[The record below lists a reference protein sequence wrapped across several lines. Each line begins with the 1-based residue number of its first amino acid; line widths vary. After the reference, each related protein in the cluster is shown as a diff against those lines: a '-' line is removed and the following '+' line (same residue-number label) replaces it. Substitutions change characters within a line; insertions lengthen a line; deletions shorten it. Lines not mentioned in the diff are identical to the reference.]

1 MVFMEEDVG
10 RKEYQMPEQA
20 FSSEED
26 ALRAAAKK
34 TNLRSQLLSFCQVGR
49 LSWALGWV
57 FRRVDCL
64 TTSGCFNLWHVGRV
78 LVQDCC
84 CCCRR

>member
-34 TNLRSQLLSFCQVGR
+34 TNLRSQLLSFCQVSERGLASASSWPGFFLVVASRGR
-49 LSWALGWV
+49 GWWWV
-57 FRRVDCL
+57 A
-64 TTSGCFNLWHVGRV
+64 G
-78 LVQDCC
+78 
-84 CCCRR
+84 

>member
-1 MVFMEEDVG
+1 MVFMDEDVG

-34 TNLRSQLLSFCQVGR
+34 TNLRSQLLSFCQASMSVWSSLVSRRYSFVLCSACLR
-49 LSWALGWV
+49 LK
-57 FRRVDCL
+57 
-64 TTSGCFNLWHVGRV
+64 
-78 LVQDCC
+78 
-84 CCCRR
+84 